1 MDFSQF
7 FNLSAKKAIYRANA
21 TCEQFSNQYLEPEH
35 LFYAILNLRSCSA
48 VQVLHQ
54 LGVNLPMLAH
64 GLEAYIYEHQ
74 GSHKGQAS
82 FAKRTIDVFDASMKE
97 VKRLHHSDIGTA
109 HLLIALAQE
118 RSSFLQN
125 LFAEHDLDASKIR
138 NAFIIHLAGV
148 ADQLGAS
155 ALPYLPEKSICDQ
168 TWHMAADSALFNVL
182 SSAFSYGNERLLDLG
197 RALEKLSSAAR
208 HSIEHALALAEMLEN
223 RYVLPEHV
231 VYCMISDVRCNAS
244 RTLKEH
250 GADRGCL
257 VSELLNYL
265 HGTDRIKPPVKLTL
279 GILTLQA
286 LATSFH
292 LMSKL
297 DRPEINTAHLLV
309 SILQIPDL
317 EVRRLFDKHN
327 LTERILEDA
336 RQVIAE
342 VAGEELPSSSPGP
355 VVSED
360 NNDSAEN
367 PSEDN
372 GESAADEY

>member
-7 FNLSAKKAIYRANA
+7 FNFSAKKAIYRANA

-54 LGVNLPMLAH
+54 LGVNLPMLTH

-74 GSHKGQAS
+74 GSHTGQAS
-82 FAKRTIDVFDASMKE
+82 FAKRTIEVFDASMKE

-109 HLLIALAQE
+109 HLLLALAQE

-125 LFAEHDLDASKIR
+125 LFAEHDLDARKIR
-138 NAFIIHLAGV
+138 DAFKTHLAGV
-148 ADQLGAS
+148 ADQRGAL
-155 ALPYLPEKSICDQ
+155 ALPDAAEKSICDQ
-168 TWHMAADSALFNVL
+168 KWHMAANSALFNVL
-182 SSAFSYGNERLLDLG
+182 SSAFSYGDERLLDLA

-265 HGTDRIKPPVKLTL
+265 HGTETIKPPVKLTL

-286 LATSFH
+286 LAKSFQ

-336 RQVIAE
+336 RHVIAE
-342 VAGEELPSSSPGP
+342 VAREDPAGP
-355 VVSED
+355 PPEPTAAED
-360 NNDSAEN
+360 TDDGAEN
-367 PSEDN
+367 PAEDN
-372 GESAADEY
+372 GEDAADED